1 MNHADL
7 LLEIGVEELPAGAA
21 VPMSESFGS
30 GVHDALLDSG
40 FVTKACNYQVYSTPR
55 RIAVLVSQVA
65 DRQEDSETERKGP
78 SVSAGFNEDGTP
90 TKAVAGFARSCGV
103 EVSDLSRVETS
114 KGEWFVFRSLAPGQ
128 TLSAFLS
135 DALPDIAKQIPSPRR
150 MRWSDR
156 STEFLRPVRWLTA
169 LHGTDTLA
177 IDLLGQSAIAHT
189 YGHRFHAPGQLSLGN
204 AADYAARL
212 HSDGFVVADVAVR
225 KQLVIE
231 QVKRCAEEFSA
242 AVDLD
247 PELVDEVT
255 SLVEWP
261 VAIGGSFD
269 ERFLSLPKEALI
281 QTMAENQRYFAL
293 FDNKD
298 ELHAG
303 FVTVANI
310 ESSHPDSVRAGNER
324 VIRPRFADTLFFW
337 DKDSQTTLESRRA
350 GLEKVLF
357 QKDLGSLYQKSER
370 LELIAGFL
378 SERVGASHQDCE
390 RAATLAK
397 CDLLTE
403 TVGEL
408 AKMQGIA
415 GSYLAL
421 ADGESESV
429 SLALR
434 EQYLPLKSGG
444 SLPSSTVGQVL
455 SMADKV
461 DTMVGIFGIGQ
472 KPTGAKDPFA
482 LRRAALGLLRILVEC
497 EHSVDLKE
505 LFQRA
510 ASAYGQS
517 VLTAFDVDE
526 LLQFV
531 SERLRNYYLE
541 SGVRHDVIDA
551 VAAKGISDPHDFNR
565 RVKAIAGFRSSEAA
579 DALAAASKRINNI
592 LKKVDGPIAQTID
605 ESCLVE
611 AAEQNLARD
620 LQTIEAELSPQFE
633 KGNYVE
639 AMRSTAKLRN
649 VVDDF
654 FDNVMVMNEDS
665 RLRENRLALLTR
677 VADLC
682 SRTADLSQLQSAS

>member
-1 MNHADL
+1 LNHADL

-150 MRWSDR
+150 MRWSDG

-324 VIRPRFADTLFFW
+324 V
-337 DKDSQTTLESRRA
+337 
-350 GLEKVLF
+350 LF

-510 ASAYGQS
+510 PSDCAIIILKVVCAMT
-517 VLTAFDVDE
+517 LLML
-526 LLQFV
+526 LLQ
-531 SERLRNYYLE
+531 
-541 SGVRHDVIDA
+541 
-551 VAAKGISDPHDFNR
+551 
-565 RVKAIAGFRSSEAA
+565 
-579 DALAAASKRINNI
+579 
-592 LKKVDGPIAQTID
+592 KV
-605 ESCLVE
+605 
-611 AAEQNLARD
+611 
-620 LQTIEAELSPQFE
+620 
-633 KGNYVE
+633 
-639 AMRSTAKLRN
+639 
-649 VVDDF
+649 
-654 FDNVMVMNEDS
+654 
-665 RLRENRLALLTR
+665 
-677 VADLC
+677 
-682 SRTADLSQLQSAS
+682 

>member
-1 MNHADL
+1 LNHADL

-40 FVTKACNYQVYSTPR
+40 FVTKGSNYQVYSTPR
-55 RIAVLVSQVA
+55 RIAVLVPQVA
-65 DRQEDSETERKGP
+65 DRQEDRETERKGP
-78 SVSAGFNEDGTP
+78 SVAAGFNEDGTP
-90 TKAVAGFARSCGV
+90 TKAVAGFAKSCGV
-103 EVSDLSRVETS
+103 DVADLSRVETP
-114 KGEWFVFRSLAPGQ
+114 KGEWFVFRSVAPGQ
-128 TLSAFLS
+128 TLSTFLS
-135 DALPDIAKQIPSPRR
+135 DALPGISKQIPSPRR
-150 MRWSDR
+150 MRWSDGT
-156 STEFLRPVRWLTA
+156 TEFLRPVRWLTA
-169 LHGTDTLA
+169 LHGADTLTV
-177 IDLLGQSAIAHT
+177 DLLGQSAVGHT
-189 YGHRFHAPGQLSLGN
+189 YGHRFHAPEQLQLSN
-204 AADYAARL
+204 AADYATQL
-212 HSDGFVVADVAVR
+212 HSDGFVVADVATR
-225 KQLVIE
+225 KQLVID

-242 AVDLD
+242 NVELD

-261 VAIGGSFD
+261 VAIGGSFE
-269 ERFLSLPKEALI
+269 ERFLALPKEALI

-293 FDNKD
+293 FDNKGG
-298 ELHAG
+298 LHAG

-310 ESSHPDSVRAGNER
+310 ESSQPNSVREGNER

-337 DKDSQTTLESRRA
+337 DKDSQETLESRRP

-357 QKDLGSLYQKSER
+357 QKNLGSLYQKTER
-370 LELIAGFL
+370 LEKIAGFIA
-378 SERVGASHQDCE
+378 ERVGASRQDCE

-461 DTMVGIFGIGQ
+461 DTLVGIFGIGQ

-482 LRRAALGLLRILVEC
+482 LRRAALGLLRILIEC
-497 EHSVDLKE
+497 EHSIDLKD
-505 LFQRA
+505 LFQSA
-510 ASAYGQS
+510 ASAYGQG

-531 SERLRNYYLE
+531 SERLRNYYLDGGE
-541 SGVRHDVIDA
+541 RHDVIDA
-551 VAAKGISDPHDFNR
+551 VAAKGINDPHDFNR
-565 RVKAIAGFRSSEAA
+565 RVKAIAGFRSCEAA

-592 LKKVDGPIAQTID
+592 LKKVDGSIAQTID
-605 ESCLVE
+605 QSCLLE
-611 AAEQNLARD
+611 SAEQNLARD

-633 KGNYVE
+633 QGNYVE
-639 AMRSTAKLRN
+639 AMSSTAKLRN

-654 FDNVMVMNEDS
+654 FDNVMVMDEDPA
-665 RLRENRLALLTR
+665 LRANRLALLTR

-682 SRTADLSQLQSAS
+682 SRTADLSQLQSAN